1 MKKLMVFTML
11 TLVFLFG
18 SNQLWAQDITNN
30 IGIGARFMWLGPQTD
45 TYFDDKADLEGKSMF
60 GGTLTYGVSRWL
72 SLEVAFDASLKTD
85 LEKVIGEEAGVE
97 KWVKVADVRVYP
109 LTFSGQ
115 IRYIAGP
122 EFYTWI
128 VPYATFGFGRYFVD
142 CDVAKEYKE
151 YEVPP
156 GVTKEVKT
164 DVDDAWGGHL
174 GGGFDIFVHKNIA
187 FNFEFRYFWAESD
200 IREETIIIY
209 PDYIY
214 SEKKSGEMDL
224 DSWMV
229 GVGIKFYFGLF
240 GR

>member
-1 MKKLMVFTML
+1 MKKLMAFTTL
-11 TLVFLFG
+11 ILVFLFG

-30 IGIGARFMWLGPQTD
+30 IGIGARFMWLGPQTEN
-45 TYFDDKADLEGKSMF
+45 YFGDKADLEGKSMF

-72 SLEVAFDASLKTD
+72 SLEVAFDSSLKTD
-85 LEKVIGEEAGVE
+85 LEKVIGIEAEVE

-115 IRYIAGP
+115 LRYIAGP

-142 CDVAKEYKE
+142 CDVAKEYKDHKGTE
-151 YEVPP
+151 EV
-156 GVTKEVKT
+156 EI
-164 DVDDAWGGHL
+164 DIDDAWGGHL
-174 GGGFDIFVHKNIA
+174 GGGFDIFLHKNIA

-200 IREETIIIY
+200 IRERITL
-209 PDYIY
+209 DTVF
-214 SEKKSGEMDL
+214 SEEKSGKMDL

-240 GR
+240 GK